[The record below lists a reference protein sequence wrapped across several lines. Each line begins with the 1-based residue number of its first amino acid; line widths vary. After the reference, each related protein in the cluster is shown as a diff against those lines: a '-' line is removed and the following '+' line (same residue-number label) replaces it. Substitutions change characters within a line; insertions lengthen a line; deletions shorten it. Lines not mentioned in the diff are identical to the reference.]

1 MVNASP
7 VPVSKTAAVGA
18 PVLLVLAAS
27 VVAGLAYPFL
37 EESLSLAAGVTA
49 KGAGVSLLA
58 FAALM
63 LRTRERYWLA
73 TIMAAGALG
82 DIFLAL
88 PGRFFVG
95 AGAFAIG
102 HGVAIVFYMRNRSD
116 SARGNERLAA
126 LALIGWGLAMP
137 TLVSPP
143 GTPVGA
149 LMLYSVLLCG
159 MAAALLLSRFPRLAV
174 VGALLFIVSDTLLIM
189 RLGGRLVGD
198 GTVHGLLVW
207 LTYYLGQLL
216 IFIGVAMGLL
226 RGSAR

>member
-1 MVNASP
+1 MATRYP
-7 VPVSKTAAVGA
+7 VPASTAAAFGT
-18 PVLLVLAAS
+18 PVLALLVAS
-27 VVAGLAYPFL
+27 LVAGLAYPFL
-37 EESLSLAAGVTA
+37 NEGLSLASSVTA

-58 FAALM
+58 LAALM
-63 LRTRERYWLA
+63 LHTRERYWLA

-88 PGRFFVG
+88 PGLFFVG

-102 HGVAIVFYMRNRSD
+102 HAVAILFYMRNRSD
-116 SARGNERLAA
+116 SAGGVERLAA
-126 LALIGWGLAMP
+126 LVLIGWGLAMP

-143 GTPVGA
+143 ETPVGA

-159 MAAALLLSRFPRLAV
+159 MAAALLLSHFPRLAV

-189 RLGGRLVGD
+189 RLGGRLVG
-198 GTVHGLLVW
+198 GESVHGLLVW

-216 IFIGVAMGLL
+216 IFIGVASGLVR
-226 RGSAR
+226 RGTR

>member
-1 MVNASP
+1 MATTSP
-7 VPVSKTAAVGA
+7 VSASVAAALGM
-18 PVLLVLAAS
+18 PVLALLAAS
-27 VVAGLAYPFL
+27 LVAGLAYPFL
-37 EESLSLAAGVTA
+37 DEGLSLAASVTA
-49 KGAGVSLLA
+49 KGAGVCLLA
-58 FAALM
+58 LAAVM
-63 LRTRERYWLA
+63 LRAREHYWLA

-82 DIFLAL
+82 DILLAL
-88 PGRFFVG
+88 PGLFFVG

-102 HGVAIVFYMRNRSD
+102 HVVAILFYMRNRSD
-116 SARGNERLAA
+116 SASGIARLAA

-198 GTVHGLLVW
+198 ESLHGLLVW

-216 IFIGVAMGLL
+216 IFIGVASGLL
-226 RGSAR
+226 RSGAR